1 MCGRY
6 YVDKD
11 TFEEACRLAGCSG
24 FAGGDGFV
32 GGDGFSGCGSF
43 TASDGGT
50 AGDIVPSGTA
60 WVLRGDQG
68 YPGAEPR
75 YPGTEPC
82 RPGTGPCIRAE
93 RMAWG
98 FPRFDGKGLIINARA
113 ESVRERPAFRDS
125 VEQRR
130 CVIFAR
136 GFYEWNRSREKF
148 TYEREDAP
156 VLFMAG
162 CFSRW
167 EDGGHFVIITTA
179 ANSSVALVHDRM
191 PLILEPEEVKQWIQ
205 DAGAAWSLLK
215 KTPVLLAGG
224 TEYEQ
229 LRLF

>member
-75 YPGTEPC
+75 YPGTEPEPC

-93 RMAWG
+93 RMACRASNAVM
-98 FPRFDGKGLIINARA
+98 FLGLVLLCQGRLLGNLEHTLIAVVIVFSLAFA
-113 ESVRERPAFRDS
+113 LQIFLREYLLCRYD
-125 VEQRR
+125 
-130 CVIFAR
+130 
-136 GFYEWNRSREKF
+136 
-148 TYEREDAP
+148 REDPA
-156 VLFMAG
+156 
-162 CFSRW
+162 
-167 EDGGHFVIITTA
+167 
-179 ANSSVALVHDRM
+179 
-191 PLILEPEEVKQWIQ
+191 EE
-205 DAGAAWSLLK
+205 
-215 KTPVLLAGG
+215 
-224 TEYEQ
+224 E
-229 LRLF
+229 

>member
-68 YPGAEPR
+68 YPGTEPR

-215 KTPVLLAGG
+215 KTPVLLASG

>member
-113 ESVRERPAFRDS
+113 ESERERPAFRDS

-179 ANSSVALVHDRM
+179 ANPSVAPVHDRI

-205 DAGAAWSLLK
+205 DAGAAWRLLK

>member
-148 TYEREDAP
+148 SYEREDAP

-167 EDGGHFVIITTA
+167 EYGGHFVIITTA
-179 ANSSVALVHDRM
+179 ANPSVAPVHDRM

-215 KTPVLLAGG
+215 KTPVLLARG

>member
-60 WVLRGDQG
+60 WVLRGEQG

-75 YPGTEPC
+75 YPGTETC

-113 ESVRERPAFRDS
+113 ESVRERPAFWDS
-125 VEQRR
+125 VQQRR

-148 TYEREDAP
+148 SYEREDAP

-215 KTPVLLAGG
+215 KTPVLLASG

>member
-75 YPGTEPC
+75 YPGTEP
-82 RPGTGPCIRAE
+82 
-93 RMAWG
+93 
-98 FPRFDGKGLIINARA
+98 
-113 ESVRERPAFRDS
+113 
-125 VEQRR
+125 
-130 CVIFAR
+130 
-136 GFYEWNRSREKF
+136 
-148 TYEREDAP
+148 
-156 VLFMAG
+156 
-162 CFSRW
+162 
-167 EDGGHFVIITTA
+167 
-179 ANSSVALVHDRM
+179 
-191 PLILEPEEVKQWIQ
+191 
-205 DAGAAWSLLK
+205 
-215 KTPVLLAGG
+215 
-224 TEYEQ
+224 
-229 LRLF
+229 

>member
-148 TYEREDAP
+148 SYEREDAP

-179 ANSSVALVHDRM
+179 ANSSVALVHGRM

>member
-43 TASDGGT
+43 AAGDGES

-68 YPGAEPR
+68 YLGAEPR

-125 VEQRR
+125 VQQRR

-148 TYEREDAP
+148 SYEREDAP

-162 CFSRW
+162 CFGRW

-179 ANSSVALVHDRM
+179 ANSSVAPVHDRM
-191 PLILEPEEVKQWIQ
+191 PLILEPEEVKLWIQ

-215 KTPVLLAGG
+215 KTPVLLASG

>member
-148 TYEREDAP
+148 IYEREDAP

-215 KTPVLLAGG
+215 KTPVLLASG

>member
-148 TYEREDAP
+148 SYEREDAP

-215 KTPVLLAGG
+215 KTPVLLASG

>member
-148 TYEREDAP
+148 SYEREDAP

-167 EDGGHFVIITTA
+167 EYGGHFVIITTA
-179 ANSSVALVHDRM
+179 ANPSVAPVHDRM